1 MTTYF
6 IFTCILH
13 FYLLKYN
20 DYSNRQFYIR
30 YLYYLIKYL
39 ILLCCLLYIQ
49 DLTFIIKQDLN
60 DLNKKIQLLS
70 NNLKSNTKKS
80 QQYEHKSNL
89 LFILQNNLTKTSINF
104 KDLLEFRT
112 KNLKKSKERTNKF
125 TQIVSKDNDSNKLSD
140 FKSDSLFYNNDN
152 MVNNSSSVPSTSSN
166 SRRRVNRNSE
176 HLALDLDNLESGQ
189 SQSNQSDQQFQQ
201 SLIHKQS
208 DYLNQRSNAIDTI
221 ESTISE
227 LGQIFNQLSSMVAI
241 QGETVQRIDA
251 DVTDISDNVNS
262 AQFELLK
269 YFDSIKSNRS
279 LMFKIFGVI
288 IIFVSSK
295 HN

>member
-1 MTTYF
+1 M
-6 IFTCILH
+6 
-13 FYLLKYN
+13 
-20 DYSNRQFYIR
+20 
-30 YLYYLIKYL
+30 
-39 ILLCCLLYIQ
+39 LYIQ

-152 MVNNSSSVPSTSSN
+152 MANNSSSVPSTSSN

-251 DVTDISDNVNS
+251 DVNDISDNVNS

-288 IIFVSSK
+288 IIFVSNK
-295 HN
+295 RQTNQNCLITHNNSF